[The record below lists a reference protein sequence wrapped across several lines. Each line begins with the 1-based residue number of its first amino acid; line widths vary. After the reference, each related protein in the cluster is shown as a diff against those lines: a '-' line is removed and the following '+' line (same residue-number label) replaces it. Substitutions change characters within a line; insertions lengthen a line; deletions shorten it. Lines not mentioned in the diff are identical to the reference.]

1 MVVSNRWIL
10 PDGVVDVLPAQA
22 QLLEAI
28 RGRML
33 KLFDSWGYDLVIPP
47 MLEFTDSLHS
57 AAGEDL
63 ELLTFR
69 TVDPLSGKTMG
80 VRPDITP
87 QIARIDAHSLRRE
100 GPARLCY
107 AGTVLHTRARDVLSS
122 RTPISIG
129 LELFGE
135 TSISADIE
143 VVRLFLKS
151 LAINNI
157 QNICLDLGHV
167 DICRGLLSAA
177 NLGDEK
183 EAVFFDLL
191 RRKAAREVGQWVSEN
206 VSDEKLSEWLLLLPN
221 LTGGIEILD
230 LARQRL
236 QGAPKEVID
245 GLDQLEAVASAVSD
259 AGARLYF
266 DLGESPGYG
275 YHTGLVFAAYISGYG
290 KASGTGGRYDYIGA
304 AYGRSRP
311 ATGFAFDLDS
321 LMNVS
326 TEDSYK
332 NPGICFSEGHDAGFL
347 EEVDRLRTE
356 GERVIQVLSA
366 ETFDLTEINCDREL
380 VMEHGQFSIKKLS

>member
-135 TSISADIE
+135 TSI
-143 VVRLFLKS
+143 
-151 LAINNI
+151 
-157 QNICLDLGHV
+157 
-167 DICRGLLSAA
+167 
-177 NLGDEK
+177 
-183 EAVFFDLL
+183 
-191 RRKAAREVGQWVSEN
+191 
-206 VSDEKLSEWLLLLPN
+206 
-221 LTGGIEILD
+221 
-230 LARQRL
+230 
-236 QGAPKEVID
+236 
-245 GLDQLEAVASAVSD
+245 
-259 AGARLYF
+259 
-266 DLGESPGYG
+266 
-275 YHTGLVFAAYISGYG
+275 
-290 KASGTGGRYDYIGA
+290 
-304 AYGRSRP
+304 
-311 ATGFAFDLDS
+311 
-321 LMNVS
+321 
-326 TEDSYK
+326 
-332 NPGICFSEGHDAGFL
+332 
-347 EEVDRLRTE
+347 
-356 GERVIQVLSA
+356 
-366 ETFDLTEINCDREL
+366 
-380 VMEHGQFSIKKLS
+380 

>member
-22 QLLEAI
+22 QLLETI
-28 RGRML
+28 RGRLL
-33 KLFDSWGYDLVIPP
+33 KLFGTWGYDLVIPP

-69 TVDPLSGKTMG
+69 TVDPLSGQTMG

-87 QIARIDAHSLRRE
+87 QIARIDAHTLRNL
-100 GPARLCY
+100 GPSRLCY
-107 AGTVLHTRARDVLSS
+107 VGTVLHTRARDALSS

-135 TSISADIE
+135 SHLSADIE
-143 VVRLFLKS
+143 VIRLFLKS

-157 QNICLDLGHV
+157 CDICLDLGHV
-167 DICRGLLSAA
+167 DICGGLLSAA
-177 NLGDEK
+177 KL
-183 EAVFFDLL
+183 
-191 RRKAAREVGQWVSEN
+191 
-206 VSDEKLSEWLLLLPN
+206 SDEKKSEFIDLLQRKAMLAMEQWVPRYVDDEQLSEWLLLLPN
-221 LTGGIEILD
+221 LIGGAEILD
-230 LARQRL
+230 LAKQKL
-236 QGAPKEVID
+236 HGAPKQVID
-245 GLDQLEAVASAVSD
+245 ALDQLIAVAAAINDTGV
-259 AGARLYF
+259 RLYF

-290 KASGTGGRYDYIGA
+290 RALGNGGRYDHIGEV
-304 AYGRSRP
+304 YGRSRP

-326 TEDSYK
+326 LEAVDK
-332 NPGICFSEGHDAGFL
+332 KPGIFFLERHDAEFL
-347 EEVDRLRTE
+347 QEVDRLRTE
-356 GERVIQVLSA
+356 GERVIQIFSA
-366 ETFDLTEINCDREL
+366 NQIDYTEINCDREL
-380 VMEHGQFSIKKLS
+380 VRENGHFAIKKLA